1 MRSKAFSPNTLL
13 TMIGSR
19 YCLLEEVSD
28 AFRHLI
34 NVIQRKIYGRHSKQK
49 IRYLAVAEKNGNGQS
64 HFHALL
70 DIPLEDE
77 HAYMLEFLQTW
88 TTLDF
93 GSSIGLSNDISL
105 ARETWMKPV
114 YEVEGV
120 VKYLFKNQNNAET
133 YEFIGLVL

>member
-1 MRSKAFSPNTLL
+1 MNGKRFCS
-13 TMIGSR
+13 
-19 YCLLEEVSD
+19 LEEVSD

-34 NVIQRKIYGRHSKQK
+34 NVVQRKIYGRHSKQK
-49 IRYLAVAEKNGNGQS
+49 IRYLAVSEKNGNGQS
-64 HFHALL
+64 HFNCLL
-70 DIPLEDE
+70 DIPEVDE